1 MKLIS
6 NFDQLTKQDIF
17 DMALAHVRKTG
28 KQSMHEGRCCYTGI
42 GCAASVFIDPESL
55 AKMSKKNNGRR
66 WRHLVTI
73 NDLSSHEQDFISCLQ
88 TCHDRYIPA
97 HELSDAENDVLF
109 MRQYEE
115 HMRALAD
122 KHDLTY
128 TPPTQPGESA
138 M

>member
-6 NFDQLTKQDIF
+6 NFDQLTKQDMF
-17 DMALAHVRKTG
+17 DMALAHVRKNG
-28 KQSMHEGRCCYTGI
+28 KQSMHDGKCCYTGI

-55 AKMSKKNNGRR
+55 AKLSQKNNGQR
-66 WRHLVTI
+66 WKNLVM
-73 NDLSSHEQDFISCLQ
+73 NNGLSMHERAFVSSLQ
-88 TCHDRYIPA
+88 GCHDRYIPA

-128 TPPTQPGESA
+128 TLPSYVSRP
-138 M
+138 

>member
-6 NFDQLTKQDIF
+6 NFDQLTKQDMF

-28 KQSMHEGRCCYTGI
+28 KQSMRYGACCYTGI

-55 AKMSKKNNGRR
+55 ANMSKKNNGRR
-66 WRHLVTI
+66 WRDLVTS
-73 NDLSSHEQDFISCLQ
+73 NEMSTHEQSFVSRLQ
-88 TCHDRYIPA
+88 TCHDSYIA
-97 HELSDAENDVLF
+97 SYQLNDADNDTMF
-109 MRQYEE
+109 MHHYEA
-115 HMRALAD
+115 HMRALAESNG
-122 KHDLTY
+122 LTY